1 MATRRS
7 RERYGNRPS
16 PSSDRSVARPATGE
30 RREQMPRNQK
40 HLGILAGPERRW
52 RREDHANGMGIDLL
66 HLPIGALRDL
76 LPVNA
81 ANKCRGIRNTWE
93 YWPGQNGDGDA
104 KITRTV
110 WESTFSIF
118 RSERCAT
125 CYR

>member
-66 HLPIGALRDL
+66 HLQLVVASRSDRGGCRVGGVLPIEDHVVRSKRMTVVPAHAAFQ
-76 LPVNA
+76 LP
-81 ANKCRGIRNTWE
+81 
-93 YWPGQNGDGDA
+93 GD
-104 KITRTV
+104 
-110 WESTFSIF
+110 
-118 RSERCAT
+118 
-125 CYR
+125 